1 MKKTLLSAAIAA
13 VSLAGFS
20 QGAFALVPSTTP
32 DLEIFMAGASAQDK
46 AITALFNNLCGSSAP
61 VGHPADLDIYRSSGS
76 TPGKDHAAYFCTLTA
91 AQTGLAVDK
100 KVLFHK
106 RSAGGSAQG
115 VNPLVDLVAID
126 HMNVRRAGSVA
137 APNCVETVAGS
148 KSWVCAIGGA
158 AVAYNNNPA
167 VIQDVKMVSEVPHAG
182 ISDVE
187 PGLFK
192 GVNKPSDAP
201 LDIDEAKV
209 AANLTVVP
217 AAGLLFGVPVSDNL
231 YVALQRAQ
239 GLLAGFP
246 NSVAGTACVAGV
258 DSAVAAE
265 VQKCM
270 PSLSKEQIATLMSG
284 QVKNWNEFKVDEDLN
299 PVTPAVTLSA
309 LVAGLTYNDTD
320 IVAGVPVVTLRT
332 VLPTDSGNKVHV
344 CKRIDGSGTGAVAY
358 ANFLNAPCSSAGM
371 SPDFNSSPAGP
382 VKHEVS
388 GSGDMELC
396 LEDFADNEQTSRQI
410 TSVNPDLFTTV
421 VNGSGTTPVAT
432 AAKTAWAIGHQ
443 SLENNKAHTKHYRF
457 IKIDGVAPTLENAF
471 RGKYL
476 DWAEATYQWRN
487 TISADIK
494 AVVQKVATD
503 AASPSIIASDLN
515 PGFIHAFGESGYL
528 ANGKNFAF
536 TDKLNLASP
545 VMPYSHAPGSLALSN
560 CRVPV
565 MPTATVLNPTKPM

>member
-32 DLEIFMAGASAQDK
+32 DLEIFMSGASAQDK

-61 VGHPADLDIYRSSGS
+61 VGHPADLDIFRSAGS
-76 TPGKDHAAYFCTLTA
+76 TPGKDHSAYFCTLTA

-137 APNCVETVAGS
+137 APDCVETAAGS

-158 AVAYNNNPA
+158 SVAYNNNPA
-167 VIQDVKMVSEVPHAG
+167 VIQDVKMVAEVPHAG

-192 GVNKPSDAP
+192 GANKPSDAP
-201 LDIDEAKV
+201 GDINEAKV
-209 AANLTVVP
+209 AANLTVQA
-217 AAGLLFGVPVSDNL
+217 AAGLVFGVPVSDNL

-246 NSVAGTACVAGV
+246 NSKAGTACAAGDYV
-258 DSAVAAE
+258 DA
-265 VQKCM
+265 CM
-270 PSLSKEQIATLMSG
+270 PSLSKQQVASLMSG
-284 QVKNWNEFKVDEDLN
+284 QVKNWNEFKVDHDLN
-299 PVTPAVTLSA
+299 PATPAITLSA

-320 IVAGVPVVTLRT
+320 IVAGVPVVTPRT

-358 ANFLNAPCSSAGM
+358 ANFLNTPCSSAGM
-371 SPDFNSSPAGP
+371 NPDFPSNAGAGP

-396 LEDFADNEQTSRQI
+396 LEDFADNEQVSRQI
-410 TSVNPDLFTTV
+410 TTLNPDVFNTY
-421 VNGSGTTPVAT
+421 VNGTAT
-432 AAKTAWAIGHQ
+432 AGSAKTAWAIGHQ
-443 SLENNKAHTKHYRF
+443 SLENNGTHKKHYRF

-503 AASPSIIASDLN
+503 AGSPTIIASDLN
-515 PGFIHAFGESGYL
+515 NNFIHAFGPSGYL

-536 TDKLNLASP
+536 TDKLDLLSP
-545 VMPYSHAPGSLALSN
+545 VMPYSHAPGALTLNN